1 MMLNVSHDAVKEK
14 HVVDKK
20 ELWIRYAVRSTE
32 SFVFFVYRVLS
43 APENEITNT
52 WSQPSHIKFMIT
64 TERYEAG
71 NKIKWRMLNYGEA
84 EMHIVRT

>member
-43 APENEITNT
+43 APENEITNI
-52 WSQPSHIKFMIT
+52 PYVLIKFLASSRHFANQEI
-64 TERYEAG
+64 YY
-71 NKIKWRMLNYGEA
+71 L
-84 EMHIVRT
+84 